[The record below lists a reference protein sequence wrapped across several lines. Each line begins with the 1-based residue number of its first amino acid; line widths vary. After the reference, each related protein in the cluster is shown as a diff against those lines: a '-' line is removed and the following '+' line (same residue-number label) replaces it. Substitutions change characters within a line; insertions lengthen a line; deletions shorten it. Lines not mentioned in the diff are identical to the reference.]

1 MVIHAIARKKR
12 WSMTPE
18 AFRALLA
25 TLDPDWE
32 RAGER
37 YEEIRRSL
45 VCFFQW
51 RGCASPEDHADE
63 TFNRVVRKI
72 EEGEVIRDPASY
84 FHGVARLLLLEVF
97 KTQTRERNA
106 LSRMPLNVATDPD
119 KDMADL
125 EQEARLNCLRRCLGK
140 LPPESRHFITQ
151 YYQGEKRAKIE
162 GRLQLAEQMRIPLNA
177 LRLRAR
183 RLREKLEICVQQGLK
198 GSHF

>member
-1 MVIHAIARKKR
+1 MGIHALARKKR

-25 TLDPDWE
+25 ALDPDWE

-51 RGCASPEDHADE
+51 RGCTSPEDHADE
-63 TFNRVVRKI
+63 TFNRVARKI

-84 FHGVARLLLLEVF
+84 FHGVARLLLLELF
-97 KTQTRERNA
+97 KSQTRERNA
-106 LSRMPLNVATDPD
+106 LSRMSLNVASDTD
-119 KDMADL
+119 KDTADL
-125 EQEARLNCLRRCLGK
+125 EEARLNSLRRCLGK

-162 GRLQLAEQMRIPLNA
+162 GRLRLAEQMRIPLNA

-183 RLREKLEICVQQGLK
+183 RLREKLEICVQQGMK
-198 GSHF
+198 RSHF